1 MKNLFMTSFPLTAL
15 VTLLVVLLMLF
26 TGLNVARARVRYRIK
41 APAVTGHEVFERAF
55 RIQMNTLEN
64 AVLMLPVLWLYAGF
78 IDDRGAGAMGAIWL
92 AARVWYAIAYQND
105 PARRSGGFSLAL
117 LALAGLGLGAL
128 WGVLRVMVH

>member
-117 LALAGLGLGAL
+117 LAFAGLGLGAL